1 MSDTS
6 HTGQSR
12 LLSHGLD
19 TPKFEEAAAAIK
31 ARIRR
36 DGDKPHV
43 SAAQQLRLVDELAGF
58 PFGRFLLQNRGW
70 NGFWTDYVIEH
81 PDRGRLTGAD
91 PTGRSLTPL
100 ECEMLDRFPVV
111 LATQQR
117 ARIFRREIQRHV
129 SEGAVLASVPCGLMR
144 DLLELDLEGIARI
157 RLVGVDLDPA
167 SLELAARLAED
178 TGLAQFVD
186 LHAGDAWQIPFESA
200 FTLLT
205 SNGLSIYE
213 LDDEKVTDLYRGFW
227 AALTPGGVLVTSTLT
242 PPPGDSEGLESE
254 WDMSRI
260 DPEALR
266 RQRIVFGDI
275 LEAKFQ
281 AFRSTAA
288 TRAQLEQ
295 AGFESVEFRWD
306 EARIFPTVL
315 ARKPLAS

>member
-6 HTGQSR
+6 DTRQSR
-12 LLSHGLD
+12 LLSHGLE
-19 TPKFEEAAAAIK
+19 TPGVEEAVAAIT

-70 NGFWTDYVIEH
+70 NGFWTDVVIEH
-81 PDRGRLTGAD
+81 PDRGRLTGTD
-91 PTGRSLTPL
+91 PTGRPLTPL
-100 ECEMLDRFPVV
+100 EREILDRFPVV

-129 SEGAVLASVPCGLMR
+129 SDGAALASVPCGLMR
-144 DLLELDLEGIARI
+144 DLLGLDFAGVKRI
-157 RLVGVDLDPA
+157 RLVGVDLDPT
-167 SLELAARLAED
+167 SLERAARLAED
-178 TGLAQFVD
+178 TGLSRFLE

-213 LDDEKVTDLYRGFW
+213 PDDEKVTSLYRGFW
-227 AALTPGGVLVTSTLT
+227 TALAPGGVLVTSTLT
-242 PPPGDSEGLESE
+242 SPPGGAHGTESE
-254 WDMSRI
+254 WDMGRI
-260 DPEALR
+260 DPEALL

-281 AFRSTAA
+281 AYRSTAT
-288 TRAQLEQ
+288 TRAQLHR
-295 AGFESVEFRWD
+295 AGFESIAFHWD